1 MQSYGRLLIV
11 LILSILSGWFLFHK
25 TLETDENKVNKTASA
40 TSVDKNVLMNA
51 NFTDLN
57 GQQQALK
64 QWQGKII
71 VLNFWA
77 TWCPPCR
84 EEMPELS
91 AMQDQYKKQN
101 IVIIGLSTDDLNKT
115 KDFIKTAPV
124 NYPILSGDM
133 EAMSLAE
140 TLGNNR
146 GILPYT
152 LIIDAQG
159 KVVEHFF
166 GRVNQQLLEK
176 TILPLLKISSTNEKQ

>member
-11 LILSILSGWFLFHK
+11 LVLSVLSGWFLFQK
-25 TLETDENKVNKTASA
+25 TTATHETAPQRENVMASDNNA
-40 TSVDKNVLMNA
+40 LMNA
-51 NFTDLN
+51 NFTDLT
-57 GQQQALK
+57 GRQQALK
-64 QWQGKII
+64 QWQGKVI

-91 AMQDQYKKQN
+91 AMQDQYKNQN
-101 IVIIGLSTDDLNKT
+101 MVIIGLSTDDLDKT

-124 NYPILSGDM
+124 NYPILAGDM
-133 EAMSLAE
+133 EAMNLAE

-152 LIIDAQG
+152 VIIDTNG

-166 GRVNQQLLEK
+166 GRVNQPLLEK
-176 TILPLLKISSTNEKQ
+176 TILPLLKVSSTNEKQ

>member
-11 LILSILSGWFLFHK
+11 LALSVISGWFLFHK
-25 TLETDENKVNKTASA
+25 TPETSDTEAS
-40 TSVDKNVLMNA
+40 NVAPSASINQNVRMDA
-51 NFTDLN
+51 SFTDMN

-64 QWQGKII
+64 QWRGKVI

-91 AMQDQYKKQN
+91 AMQEQYNNKN
-101 IVIIGLSTDDLNKT
+101 LIIIGLSTDDLDTTKT
-115 KDFIKTAPV
+115 FIKKAPV
-124 NYPILSGDM
+124 RYPILAGDM
-133 EAMSLAE
+133 QAMKLAE

-152 LIIDAQG
+152 VIVDQKGAIV
-159 KVVEHFF
+159 KRFF
-166 GRVNQQLLEK
+166 GRINQQLLEK
-176 TILPLLKISSTNEKQ
+176 NVTPLLQVSAINEKQ

>member
-11 LILSILSGWFLFHK
+11 LVLSVLSGWFLFHK
-25 TLETDENKVNKTASA
+25 TLETNEPDAKKVAST

-51 NFTDLN
+51 SFTDIN
-57 GQQQALK
+57 GQQQAIK
-64 QWQGKII
+64 QWRGKVI

-91 AMQDQYKKQN
+91 AMQEQYNNKN
-101 IVIIGLSTDDLNKT
+101 LIIIGLSTDDLDKT

-124 NYPILSGDM
+124 NYPILAGDM
-133 EAMSLAE
+133 EAMNLAE

-152 LIIDAQG
+152 VIVDANG
-159 KVVEHFF
+159 TIVKTFF

-176 TILPLLKISSTNEKQ
+176 TIIPLLHVSSSKEKQ

>member
-11 LILSILSGWFLFHK
+11 VVLSALSGWFLFHQ
-25 TLETDENKVNKTASA
+25 TLEKKPAPEVGASIEKA
-40 TSVDKNVLMNA
+40 GNSLYNIS
-51 NFTDLN
+51 FPDLQ
-57 GQQQALK
+57 GHPQALK
-64 QWQGKII
+64 QWQGKVL

-91 AMQDQYKKQN
+91 AMQNQYKDQKM
-101 IVIIGLSTDDLNKT
+101 VILGLSTDDLEKT
-115 KDFIKTAPV
+115 KDFIKTASV
-124 NYPILSGDM
+124 SYPILAGDT
-133 EAMSLAE
+133 EAMNLAE

-152 LIIDAQG
+152 VIVDANG
-159 KVVEHFF
+159 TVVKTFF

-176 TILPLLKISSTNEKQ
+176 TIIPLLRVSPLQEKQ

>member
-11 LILSILSGWFLFHK
+11 LVLSVLSGWFLFHK
-25 TLETDENKVNKTASA
+25 TLETNEPEAKKVASA

-51 NFTDLN
+51 SFTDIN
-57 GQQQALK
+57 GQQQALR

-115 KDFIKTAPV
+115 KDFIKSAPV
-124 NYPILSGDM
+124 NYPILAGDM

-152 LIIDAQG
+152 VIVDANG
-159 KVVEHFF
+159 TIVKAFF
-166 GRVNQQLLEK
+166 GRVNQALLEK
-176 TILPLLKISSTNEKQ
+176 TILPLLKVSSANEKQ

>member
-11 LILSILSGWFLFHK
+11 LVLSVLSGWFLFHK
-25 TLETDENKVNKTASA
+25 TLETNEPDAKKVASA
-40 TSVDKNVLMNA
+40 SSVDKNVLMNA
-51 NFTDLN
+51 SFTDIN
-57 GQQQALK
+57 GQQQAIK
-64 QWQGKII
+64 QWRGKVI

-91 AMQDQYKKQN
+91 AMQEQYNNKN
-101 IVIIGLSTDDLNKT
+101 LIIIGLSTDDHDKT
-115 KDFIKTAPV
+115 KDFIKSSPV
-124 NYPILSGDM
+124 SYPILAGDM
-133 EAMSLAE
+133 EAMNLAE

-152 LIIDAQG
+152 VIVDANG
-159 KVVEHFF
+159 TIVKTFF

-176 TILPLLKISSTNEKQ
+176 TIIPLLHVSSSKEKQ